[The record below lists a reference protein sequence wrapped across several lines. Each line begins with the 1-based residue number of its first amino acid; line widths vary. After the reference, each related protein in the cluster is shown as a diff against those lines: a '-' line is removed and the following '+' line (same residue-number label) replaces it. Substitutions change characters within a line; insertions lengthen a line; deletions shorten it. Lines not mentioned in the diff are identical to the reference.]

1 MTILDDYLEEQSKY
15 ETKYGEKTVVFM
27 MVGMFYE
34 IYGVQTKDEKLG
46 KVSEMADL
54 LNIMMTLEKKHKPHS
69 RKNRLIVGI
78 PNHSVQ
84 NYISILIYYNWTV
97 VMIDQIDLGNNLI
110 ERKVTNI
117 YSPGTILECNDL
129 AETNNLFSY
138 NITQNLIDS
147 N

>member
-15 ETKYGEKTVVFM
+15 ETKYGEKTIVFM

-54 LNIMMTLEKKHKPHS
+54 LNIMMTRKNKQEPHS
-69 RKNRLIVGI
+69 RKNHLMVGV

-84 NYISILIYYNWTV
+84 KYISILFMTITRA
-97 VMIDQIDLGNNLI
+97 MLGI
-110 ERKVTNI
+110 SK
-117 YSPGTILECNDL
+117 
-129 AETNNLFSY
+129 AENSTRRY
-138 NITQNLIDS
+138 ATATY
-147 N
+147 